1 MAESMEEIGSVER
14 INREEENESN
24 SEGRSEKK
32 IVSVGGEEVESGIC
46 DK

>member
-24 SEGRSEKK
+24 SEGRSEN
-32 IVSVGGEEVESGIC
+32 SFSRRGGSRER
-46 DK
+46 DL